1 MLTNSLR
8 GIFSLQFSAAVSA
21 FILVFSAGAWAQ
33 GSRPSSRTATR
44 PAAEAPASKPAD
56 ATIPKEEELLAI
68 VGGDVETVTM
78 GRLRGATILIKGSK
92 IWKVGRNI
100 DIPEKAKRIDAR
112 GYWVYPGLVAPRAT
126 SIGVSGFGAGGKVG
140 DRFDPF
146 ALDVLGTI
154 AAGITTVYQSDTI
167 IKLSTKTVEELVL
180 KENAAVRF
188 AYNTAQNRYEARERF
203 ERARNYLF
211 ESREF
216 EARKA
221 AGDKDAKEPKKDGVD
236 DITLKLLK
244 REIPAR
250 FEIDRASD
258 MLPILE
264 LLDEYRFDCIFS
276 GCLEAWTIPN
286 ELSRRGVKCILSP
299 RRREPRDERRE
310 TLTGSSVEAA
320 AILAKAG
327 VEFSFYPPPGFDGGD
342 VISWDG
348 IAGRDLQTFAMEGA
362 WAIRGGLDERRA
374 LEAITISPARI
385 LGVEHRIGSIEPGK
399 DADLIIT
406 DGPIFDFR
414 TYTQTAIVNG
424 VVQYEKSKVSL
435 FKHIRPPQNPPGEVP
450 AYPAAAKEETEK

>member
-1 MLTNSLR
+1 MLKYSLHNILALR
-8 GIFSLQFSAAVSA
+8 FATAMFVFILALSAA
-21 FILVFSAGAWAQ
+21 AWAQ
-33 GSRPSSRTATR
+33 GSRPASRTATQ
-44 PAAEAPASKPAD
+44 PAPESTSSKPAD
-56 ATIPKEEELLAI
+56 TTKEEELLAI

-112 GYWVYPGLVAPRAT
+112 GYWVYPGLVAPRASNIT
-126 SIGVSGFGAGGKVG
+126 AGGFGAGGKLG
-140 DRFDPF
+140 DRYDPF
-146 ALDVLGTI
+146 SLSVLGTI
-154 AAGITTVYQSDTI
+154 AGGITTIYQSDTI
-167 IKLSTKTVEELVL
+167 IKLSTKSVEDLVL
-180 KENAAVRF
+180 KDNACVRF
-188 AYNTAQNRYEARERF
+188 TYNTAQNRYETRERF

-211 ESREF
+211 ELREF

-221 AGDKDAKEPKKDGVD
+221 ANDKDAKEPKKDGVD
-236 DITLKLLK
+236 ETTLRLLK

-250 FEIDRASD
+250 FEIDRASE
-258 MLPILE
+258 MMPILE
-264 LLDEYRFDCIFS
+264 LLDEYRFDCVFS

-299 RRREPRDERRE
+299 RRREQRDERRE
-310 TLTGSSVEAA
+310 TLTGSSIEAS

-342 VISWDG
+342 IITWGG

-362 WAIRGGLDERRA
+362 WAIRGGLDEHRA

-385 LGVEHRIGSIEPGK
+385 MGVEHRIGSIEPGK
-399 DADLIIT
+399 DADIIIT

-435 FKHIRPPQNPPGEVP
+435 FKDIRPPQKPPTEVP
-450 AYPAAAKEETEK
+450 AYPVEK